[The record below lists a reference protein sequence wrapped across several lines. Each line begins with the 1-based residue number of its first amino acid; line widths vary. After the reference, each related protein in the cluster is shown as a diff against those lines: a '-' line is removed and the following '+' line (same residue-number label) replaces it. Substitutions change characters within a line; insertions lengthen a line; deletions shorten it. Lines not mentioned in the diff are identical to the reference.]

1 MSKEKKT
8 PKNQEIQEEVIS
20 GEIKET
26 EAAEIAAENSEE
38 SKPEKARRKFNA
50 RSFKHGSIS
59 IVLTVV
65 FIAAVVVVNIIVG
78 LISERFD
85 TTADLTN

>member
-8 PKNQEIQEEVIS
+8 PKNKEIQEEVIS

-38 SKPEKARRKFNA
+38 SL
-50 RSFKHGSIS
+50 S
-59 IVLTVV
+59 
-65 FIAAVVVVNIIVG
+65 
-78 LISERFD
+78 LIHI
-85 TTADLTN
+85 